1 MSSVNFQLN
10 KMNIYGVA
18 ILAACY
24 VTGQLFGEGLGKILG
39 IDANVGG
46 VGFAMLLLIFL
57 TNWMQ
62 KRGFLAL
69 ETERGIGFWSN
80 MYIPVIIA
88 MSATQNVKAALS
100 GGLLAIMA
108 GIIPTAIAFAMIPLL
123 SKFFKPNSEDIPS
136 EKY

>member
-1 MSSVNFQLN
+1 
-10 KMNIYGVA
+10 MNIYGVA

-46 VGFAMLLLIFL
+46 VGFAMLLLILL

-62 KRGFLAL
+62 KRQMLTM
-69 ETERGIGFWSN
+69 ETERGVGFWSN

-88 MSATQNVKAALS
+88 MSATQNVTAAMS
-100 GGLLAIMA
+100 GGMLAILA
-108 GIIPTAIAFAMIPLL
+108 GIIPTAVAFAAIPLL
-123 SKFFKPNSEDIPS
+123 SKLFIPKNT
-136 EKY
+136 EGV

>member
-1 MSSVNFQLN
+1 
-10 KMNIYGVA
+10 MNIYGVA

-46 VGFAMLLLIFL
+46 VGFAMLLLILL

-62 KRGFLAL
+62 KRQMLPI
-69 ETERGIGFWSN
+69 ETERGVGFWSN

-88 MSATQNVKAALS
+88 MSATQNVTAAMS
-100 GGLLAIMA
+100 GGMLAILA
-108 GIIPTAIAFAMIPLL
+108 GIIPTAVAFAAIPLL
-123 SKFFKPNSEDIPS
+123 SKLFTPKNTEGV
-136 EKY
+136 